1 VPELDNAL
9 EQFMNVLR
17 RKHEGRYD
25 RSSAMQEQA
34 EAQRDAVAGD
44 NNEPALLRESDE
56 AFLRD
61 LAAAAPVVLEQ
72 WNHYLRAG
80 GAVTLEQ
87 AFFGGVNY
95 ALQKADTGA
104 KAAKDYA
111 FLHWLYLEQSAIR
124 EGKTPPKLTDLAK
137 LYDPANWESVAQ
149 DYRAYRAGIAGL
161 PDLSD

>member
-1 VPELDNAL
+1 MDNAF

-25 RSSAMQEQA
+25 RSSTMQEQA

-95 ALQKADTGA
+95 ALQKADSGA

-137 LYDPANWESVAQ
+137 LYDPTNWESVAQ

>member
-1 VPELDNAL
+1 MNNAF
-9 EQFMNVLR
+9 EHFMNVLR

-25 RSSAMQEQA
+25 GLSAAKEQA
-34 EAQRDAVAGD
+34 EEQHDAVAGD
-44 NNEPALLRESDE
+44 NNEPAFLTEADE
-56 AFLRD
+56 VFLQD
-61 LAAAAPVVLEQ
+61 LAAVAPVMLEQ

-95 ALQKADTGA
+95 ALQKADNNA

-111 FLHWLYLEQSAIR
+111 FLHWLYLEKSALR
-124 EGKTPPKLTDLAK
+124 EGKTPPKLADLAR
-137 LYDPANWESVAQ
+137 LYDPVNWESVAQ
-149 DYRAYRAGIAGL
+149 EYRVYRAGIGGL

>member
-1 VPELDNAL
+1 MDNAF

-25 RSSAMQEQA
+25 RSSAMQEQS
-34 EAQRDAVAGD
+34 EEHRDAVEGD
-44 NNEPALLRESDE
+44 NHEPALLRESDE

-72 WNHYLRAG
+72 WDHYLRAG

-87 AFFGGVNY
+87 AFFGGVNH
-95 ALQKADTGA
+95 ALRKADSGA

-124 EGKTPPKLTDLAK
+124 EGRTPPKLTDLAR
-137 LYDPANWESVAQ
+137 LYDPVNWESVAQ

-161 PDLSD
+161 PDLSQ

>member
-1 VPELDNAL
+1 MDNAF

-17 RKHEGRYD
+17 RKHEGSDD

-44 NNEPALLRESDE
+44 NNEPALLRESDD

-95 ALQKADTGA
+95 ALRKADSGA

>member
-1 VPELDNAL
+1 MDNAL

-17 RKHEGRYD
+17 RKHEGHYD

-56 AFLRD
+56 TFLRD
-61 LAAAAPVVLEQ
+61 LVAAAPVVLEQ

-80 GAVTLEQ
+80 GAVTMEQ

-95 ALQKADTGA
+95 ALQKADIGA

-111 FLHWLYLEQSAIR
+111 FLHWLYLEQPAIR
-124 EGKTPPKLTDLAK
+124 EGKTPPKLTDLAR

>member
-1 VPELDNAL
+1 MDNAF

-17 RKHEGRYD
+17 RKHEGHYD
-25 RSSAMQEQA
+25 RSSAMQEQS
-34 EAQRDAVAGD
+34 EEQRDSVEGD
-44 NNEPALLRESDE
+44 NHEPALIRESDE

-72 WNHYLRAG
+72 WDHYLRAG

-87 AFFGGVNY
+87 AFFGGVNH
-95 ALQKADTGA
+95 ALRKADSRA

-124 EGKTPPKLTDLAK
+124 EGRTPPKLTDLAR

-161 PDLSD
+161 PDLSQ

>member
-1 VPELDNAL
+1 MDNAL

-72 WNHYLRAG
+72 WNHYLCAG

-95 ALQKADTGA
+95 ALQKADSGA

-124 EGKTPPKLTDLAK
+124 EGKTPPKLTDLAR

>member
-1 VPELDNAL
+1 MDNAF

-25 RSSAMQEQA
+25 RSSAMQEHL
-34 EAQRDAVAGD
+34 EEQRDAVAGD
-44 NNEPALLRESDE
+44 NHEPALLRESDE

-61 LAAAAPVVLEQ
+61 LAAAVPVVLEQ
-72 WNHYLRAG
+72 WDRYLRAG

-95 ALQKADTGA
+95 ALQKADSGS

-124 EGKTPPKLTDLAK
+124 EGKTPPKLTDLAR

-149 DYRAYRAGIAGL
+149 DYRAYRAGIADL
-161 PDLSD
+161 PDLSR

>member
-1 VPELDNAL
+1 MDNAF

-17 RKHEGRYD
+17 RKHEGLDD

-80 GAVTLEQ
+80 GAVTLEE

-95 ALQKADTGA
+95 ALQKADSGA

-124 EGKTPPKLTDLAK
+124 EGKTPPKLTDLAR

>member
-1 VPELDNAL
+1 MDNAF

-17 RKHEGRYD
+17 RKHEGRDD
-25 RSSAMQEQA
+25 RSSAMQERA

-95 ALQKADTGA
+95 ALRKADSGA

>member
-1 VPELDNAL
+1 MDNAF

-25 RSSAMQEQA
+25 RPSAMQEQA
-34 EAQRDAVAGD
+34 EAQRDSVAGD
-44 NNEPALLRESDE
+44 NNEPALLGESDE

-72 WNHYLRAG
+72 WDHYLRAG

-87 AFFGGVNY
+87 AFFGGVNH
-95 ALQKADTGA
+95 ALRKADSGA

-124 EGKTPPKLTDLAK
+124 EGRTPPKLTDLAR

-161 PDLSD
+161 PDLSQ

>member
-1 VPELDNAL
+1 MDNAF

-17 RKHEGRYD
+17 RKHEGRDD
-25 RSSAMQEQA
+25 RSSAMQELA

-87 AFFGGVNY
+87 AFFGGVNH
-95 ALQKADTGA
+95 ALRKADSGA

-124 EGKTPPKLTDLAK
+124 EGRTPPKLTDLAR

>member
-1 VPELDNAL
+1 
-9 EQFMNVLR
+9 
-17 RKHEGRYD
+17 
-25 RSSAMQEQA
+25 
-34 EAQRDAVAGD
+34 
-44 NNEPALLRESDE
+44 
-56 AFLRD
+56 
-61 LAAAAPVVLEQ
+61 
-72 WNHYLRAG
+72 
-80 GAVTLEQ
+80 LEQ

-95 ALQKADTGA
+95 ALRKADSGA

>member
-1 VPELDNAL
+1 MDNAF

-95 ALQKADTGA
+95 ALRKADSGA

-124 EGKTPPKLTDLAK
+124 EGKTPPKLTDLAR

>member
-1 VPELDNAL
+1 MDNAF

-17 RKHEGRYD
+17 RKHEGRYE
-25 RSSAMQEQA
+25 RPSAMQEQSEEQRGSA
-34 EAQRDAVAGD
+34 EG
-44 NNEPALLRESDE
+44 NNHEPAFIRESDE
-56 AFLRD
+56 TFLRD

-72 WNHYLRAG
+72 WDHYLRAG

-95 ALQKADTGA
+95 ALQKADSGA

>member
-1 VPELDNAL
+1 MDNAF

-44 NNEPALLRESDE
+44 NNEPALLRGSDE

-95 ALQKADTGA
+95 ALQKADSGA

-124 EGKTPPKLTDLAK
+124 EGKTPPKLTDLAR

>member
-1 VPELDNAL
+1 MDNAF

-17 RKHEGRYD
+17 RKHEGRDD

-95 ALQKADTGA
+95 ALQKADSGA